1 MNTYIYIEKVSL
13 LKTITGNIMLIS
25 GIIGLCFI
33 NIKLGPEL
41 IFIWILLC
49 FIGLFLIS
57 TQGFKINFK
66 SRSYM
71 FLNSIYGF
79 HFGFNYNYFPKVS
92 YISLFETT
100 VKQKIGG
107 RGFNPAEATLSGK
120 KVKINFFDEDNRPIT
135 IYIANNRSEALEIR
149 KNLQALHTVKIIDNF
164 N

>member
-13 LKTITGNIMLIS
+13 LKKITGNIILIS
-25 GIIGLCFI
+25 GIVGLFFI

-41 IFIWILLC
+41 IFIWISLC
-49 FIGLFLIS
+49 FIGLLLIS
-57 TQGFKINFK
+57 TKGFKISFK

-71 FLNSIYGF
+71 FLNSIYGI
-79 HFGFNYNYFPKVS
+79 HFGYNYNYFPEVN

-107 RGFNPAEATLSGK
+107 IGFNPAEAILSGK

-135 IYIANNRSEALEIR
+135 IYIANNRSEALEIS
-149 KNLQALHTVKIIDNF
+149 KNLEALHKVKIIDNF

>member
-1 MNTYIYIEKVSL
+1 MNDYIYIEKVSI
-13 LKTITGNIMLIS
+13 LKK
-25 GIIGLCFI
+25 IIGNLILIFGLFGLFYINVKIGFGFFFLWIFLCF
-33 NIKLGPEL
+33 LGV
-41 IFIWILLC
+41 
-49 FIGLFLIS
+49 FLIS

-79 HFGFNYNYFPKVS
+79 HFGFNYKYFSKVS

-100 VKQKIGG
+100 IKQKIGG

-135 IYIANNRSEALEIR
+135 IYIANNRSEALEIS
-149 KNLQALHTVKIIDNF
+149 KNLLAFHTIKIIDNF